1 MSIRGFKRYGMKIL
15 SVMPAII
22 AIISLVLGLHLGHP
36 ATTQAHLQAINPV
49 TGDDDIFV

>member
-22 AIISLVLGLHLGHP
+22 AVISLILSLHLGHP
-36 ATTQAHLQAINPV
+36 VTTNAHLQAVNPV
-49 TGDDDIFV
+49 SGDDDIFQ